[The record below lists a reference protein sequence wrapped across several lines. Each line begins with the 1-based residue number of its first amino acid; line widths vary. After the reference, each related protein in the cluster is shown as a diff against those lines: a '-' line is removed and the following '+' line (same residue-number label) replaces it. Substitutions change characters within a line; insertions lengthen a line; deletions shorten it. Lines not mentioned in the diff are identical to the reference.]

1 MESLHQLKSVSG
13 SSLES
18 SSSSMA
24 LSRHKSN
31 SYSIKNTSDII
42 VLADESSMLVDQ
54 QHVDDDY
61 ADDYENHDA
70 YTYGERRVVAVN
82 QNRKPTKL
90 LLTTLNS
97 KITFY
102 FLYQQVLY

>member
-1 MESLHQLKSVSG
+1 MEGLHQLKSVSG
-13 SSLES
+13 SSLESSSS

-42 VLADESSMLVDQ
+42 VLADESSMLVDE
-54 QHVDDDY
+54 QHVD
-61 ADDYENHDA
+61 DDYENHDA

-102 FLYQQVLY
+102 FLYQVLY